1 MVKASWKIGM
11 AIAAILLISL
21 IGTAPAVSST
31 GRNPRTL
38 ELQQGESGTF
48 TINVTGESITV
59 AAQEEDP
66 FMTYGVSPCPNLFMI
81 HGHITDANGNPL
93 QGYEVIIKKQHN
105 LSGEEV
111 WYELK
116 GSGYMSI
123 TNESGYYSTGWCR
136 WSRGYRPPYDNY
148 RMYINGELVDER
160 YIGMDDWETSINNFT
175 VCWKYQWN
183 YRTINGTMKSR
194 SSRPL
199 QCQLLQFSVLYCYS
213 TIASIECNT
222 SSISLIFF
230 LGCC

>member
-183 YRTINGTMKSR
+183 YQWNYEIPEFT
-194 SSRPL
+194 
-199 QCQLLQFSVLYCYS
+199 
-213 TIASIECNT
+213 TIAVPIAA
-222 SSISLIFF
+222 IFGLILLFNHRKHRM
-230 LGCC
+230 

>member
-48 TINVTGESITV
+48 TINVTGESSAV

-66 FMTYGVSPCPNLFMI
+66 FMTYGFHYNPNLFMI
-81 HGHITDANGNPL
+81 YGHITDANGNPL

-123 TNESGYYSTGWCR
+123 TNESGYYSTGWCNPADYGMP
-136 WSRGYRPPYDNY
+136 WDNY

-160 YIGMDDWETSINNFT
+160 YIGMGDWEISINNST
-175 VCWKYQWN
+175 VYWKYQWN
-183 YRTINGTMKSR
+183 YQWNYEIPEFT
-194 SSRPL
+194 
-199 QCQLLQFSVLYCYS
+199 
-213 TIASIECNT
+213 TIAVPIAA
-222 SSISLIFF
+222 IFGLILLFNHRKHRM
-230 LGCC
+230 